1 MQSDHYD
8 VVVIGGAFS
17 GSVSATLLK
26 RWSPESRVLV
36 VETSKAFDRKVGE
49 ATVEISAMMLSRV
62 LGLHDLMAREQLPKH
77 GLRYWFADGPD
88 RTLAEMAEV
97 GPREVPRLPAF
108 QLDRAVNDQ
117 RLFELAAH
125 EGAEIARPAKVVG
138 LELGWPQSKLTVES
152 AAGRRQVTTRW
163 VIDASGRHAVIA
175 RKLGILKRTPEHPT
189 AAAWGRWEGIAD
201 MDGVEMTGL
210 DARHPKLKPI
220 QAARRLATNHFC
232 GYGWWCWVIPL
243 ASGATSIG
251 VVYDKRHFEW
261 PPAGS
266 LKARYL
272 AFLRSQPGLRELI
285 AQGRLD
291 EEDFR
296 SYAHLPYCAKQY
308 MSRGWALVGDAASFL
323 DPYYSPG
330 LDHASISA
338 FATARLIEADL
349 KGELSA
355 EKLDAE
361 IEDHNARF
369 LRSYRRWISA
379 LYVDKYEYMGDAELT
394 GASFLMDTAMYYMG
408 VVTPIYEDLD
418 NLRHPLFG
426 QPIAQ
431 TRIAYL
437 LMRFYHRRLVSI
449 ARRRR
454 RLGTY
459 GHRNRSLQV
468 LVRTAG
474 LGFSGGLPMFK
485 EGAKLWL
492 KAELS
497 TLGHRLRGAR
507 VKAPAAAPATAPPA
521 RVEADAAT

>member
-77 GLRYWFADGPD
+77 GLRYWFTDRPD

-108 QLDRAVNDQ
+108 QLDRALLDQ
-117 RLFELAAH
+117 RLFELSAR
-125 EGAEIARPAKVVG
+125 EGAEIARPAKVIG
-138 LELGWPQSKLTVES
+138 FELGWPQSRLTIES
-152 AAGRRQVTTRW
+152 AAGRREVTCRW

-175 RKLGILKRTPEHPT
+175 RKLGIHKRTPEHPT
-189 AAAWGRWEGIAD
+189 AAAWGRWEGVAD
-201 MDGVEMTGL
+201 MDGLEMTG
-210 DARHPKLKPI
+210 DTRHPRLEPI
-220 QAARRLATNHFC
+220 QCSRRLATNHFC
-232 GYGWWCWVIPL
+232 GHGWWCWVIPL
-243 ASGATSIG
+243 SSGATSIG

-266 LKARYL
+266 LRARYL
-272 AFLRSQPGLRELI
+272 EFLRTQPGLSELI
-285 AQGRLD
+285 ANATLD

-296 SYAHLPYCAKQY
+296 SYAHLTYCAQKY

-330 LDHASISA
+330 LDHASISS
-338 FATARLIEADL
+338 FATARVIEADL
-349 KGELSA
+349 KGDLSEA
-355 EKLDAE
+355 QLDAE

-369 LRSYRRWISA
+369 LRSYKRWITA

-394 GASFLMDTAMYYMG
+394 GAAFLLDTAMYYMG
-408 VVTPIYEDLD
+408 VVTPIYADLD

-426 QPIAQ
+426 QPIVQ
-431 TRIAYL
+431 TRLAYG
-437 LMRFYHRRLVSI
+437 LMHFYHRRMVSM

-454 RLGTY
+454 ALGVY
-459 GHRNRSLQV
+459 GRRNLTLKV

-474 LGFSGGLPMFK
+474 LGWGGGFPMFR
-485 EGAKLWL
+485 EGLKLWL
-492 KAELS
+492 KAELF
-497 TLGHRLRGAR
+497 TLAQRLRGAR
-507 VKAPAAAPATAPPA
+507 VPQPSSAPAPAAAPARA
-521 RVEADAAT
+521 EADAAT